1 MINQMRER
9 DSRDGWRYVSL
20 SVLLGEG
27 GSSSTL
33 VVIAT
38 IKVERYFNI
47 GVGLFVSWSHV
58 ACRWGMG
65 ALPVLLYWDLS
76 RCCQF
81 QQNGCWSATN
91 ESPVNASRQCSIIL
105 NGCIGI
111 SLPSEHR
118 DIYSRGLVYMRI
130 SELKACWNISLYA
143 LYIHPKAYKSSN
155 CQCARVCV
163 GARVCSCSW
172 NRRNV
177 EAYQP

>member
-1 MINQMRER
+1 MINQMRETQGI
-9 DSRDGWRYVSL
+9 GWL
-20 SVLLGEG
+20 GIHEFLLLGEG
-27 GSSSTL
+27 RGSSSAL

-38 IKVERYFNI
+38 IKVERYFKI

-58 ACRWGMG
+58 TCRWGMG
-65 ALPVLLYWDLS
+65 ALPVLLNWDLS

-91 ESPVNASRQCSIIL
+91 ENPVNASRQCSIIL

-118 DIYSRGLVYMRI
+118 DIYSCGLVYIRI

-143 LYIHPKAYKSSN
+143 LYIHPKKYKSSN

-163 GARVCSCSW
+163 GARVCSCS
-172 NRRNV
+172 
-177 EAYQP
+177 